1 MKGDVKR
8 NTSTPTARRE
18 VKTPVAA
25 SPVSVE
31 TML

>member
-1 MKGDVKR
+1 MKGAVKR
-8 NTSTPTARRE
+8 NTSPPTARPE

-31 TML
+31 TIL